1 MARRKN
7 DKELENAMP
16 YDIDADFQ
24 WFLDNQEKLVK
35 RHNGMMLGIR
45 NGEVLGAAPTIEE
58 LAVKVGLPIGEYLI
72 QLCIPGEDAY
82 TTHIYTPGMVMA

>member
-24 WFLDNQEKLVK
+24 WFLDNQEKK
-35 RHNGMMLGIR
+35 
-45 NGEVLGAAPTIEE
+45 VLKT
-58 LAVKVGLPIGEYLI
+58 
-72 QLCIPGEDAY
+72 
-82 TTHIYTPGMVMA
+82 